1 MSVRNNQDRVGNI
14 DPGSE
19 LPVMQNTT
27 EGAFSFPTPTEFVE
41 LPSRGRF
48 YPENHPLHNQ
58 ELVEIKYMTA
68 KDEDI
73 LTSQSLIKKGI
84 VVDRLLQSV
93 IVDKTINPNQLLVG
107 DKSAILV
114 ASRVTGYGSGYE
126 VNVTCPACG
135 ESSDY
140 EFDLEQIQRVNYGD
154 GFDSDEARPTGNGT
168 YVIDLP
174 LTKISVEVRLL
185 TGHDEA
191 VLLKAAEKKKK
202 LKLPESALTD
212 QFRAIIVS
220 VDDHK
225 EQSTINSVVERLPA
239 RDARYLRGVYSK
251 INPTVELK
259 GNFECDNCGHIEEVD
274 VPITVQ
280 FFWPKQ

>member
-1 MSVRNNQDRVGNI
+1 M
-14 DPGSE
+14 
-19 LPVMQNTT
+19 
-27 EGAFSFPTPTEFVE
+27 
-41 LPSRGRF
+41 
-48 YPENHPLHNQ
+48 
-58 ELVEIKYMTA
+58 
-68 KDEDI
+68 
-73 LTSQSLIKKGI
+73 
-84 VVDRLLQSV
+84 
-93 IVDKTINPNQLLVG
+93 
-107 DKSAILV
+107 
-114 ASRVTGYGSGYE
+114 
-126 VNVTCPACG
+126 
-135 ESSDY
+135 
-140 EFDLEQIQRVNYGD
+140 
-154 GFDSDEARPTGNGT
+154 
-168 YVIDLP
+168 
-174 LTKISVEVRLL
+174 

-225 EQSTINSVVERLPA
+225 EQSTINSVIERLPA

>member
-1 MSVRNNQDRVGNI
+1 MSVRNNQDRVGNM

-19 LPVMQNTT
+19 APVMQNTS
-27 EGAFSFPTPTEFVE
+27 GDAFSFPNPTEFVE

-48 YPENHPLHNQ
+48 YPEDHPLHNQ
-58 ELVEIKYMTA
+58 EVVEIKYMTA

-93 IVDKTINPNQLLVG
+93 IVDKTINPNQLLIG

-114 ASRVTGYGSGYE
+114 ASRVTGYGSDYE
-126 VNVTCPACG
+126 VNVSCPSCG
-135 ESSDY
+135 DSSDY
-140 EFDLEQIQRVNYGD
+140 EFDLEQIQRINYGEN
-154 GFDSDEARPTGNGT
+154 FDSDEARPTGNGT
-168 YVIDLP
+168 YVIELP
-174 LTKISVEVRLL
+174 LTKLAVEVKLM
-185 TGHDEA
+185 TGQDENT
-191 VLLKAAEKKKK
+191 LLKSAEKKKK

-220 VDDHK
+220 VNDHK
-225 EQSTINSVVERLPA
+225 EQSTINTVIERLPA
-239 RDARYLRGVYSK
+239 RDAKYLRNVYSK
-251 INPTVELK
+251 VNPNVELK
-259 GNFECDNCGHIEEVD
+259 GNFECDNCDHIEEVD